1 MARKITKEQFS
12 NGTNIDGQRIDK
24 ALGDIQNR
32 INNVPLTDIKTAY
45 MPYQLC
51 GGFTPT
57 RARFYNP
64 TIGQRNPRIPYILNR
79 QYNLFDCW
87 LPQATMFDSSDP
99 NAVSPSTGQQV
110 FTPPGLPD
118 KKQENP
124 ITQKGTLRDT
134 NIYAN
139 DNKVFY
145 HQASQIFQTTSPLI
159 IDELSIY
166 LGTNLFFNNKFR
178 TELSGG
184 ENAPE
189 WWGYKGNNASLG
201 DFQVLLSVD
210 DDYQSEIIQLRTN
223 EFIKQD
229 FHMWSGHMVNH
240 KSILTTEYVPST
252 TTYPKF
258 SYQVAGRSEY
268 EMGFNG
274 MSCWFIF
281 KDLSIS
287 IPENGRF
294 RLSLILPD
302 YWFSDEYRLSTS
314 WGGTAVTDG
323 DGSQRPDLFELSWS
337 ITGKEEIR

>member
-64 TIGQRNPRIPYILNR
+64 TIGQNNPRNPYSAGRD
-79 QYNLFDCW
+79 YNLFDCW
-87 LPQATMFDSSDP
+87 LPQATMFDSSNP
-99 NAVSPSTGQQV
+99 IATTPSTGEQV

-118 KKQENP
+118 DKKENP
-124 ITQKGTLRDT
+124 ITQKGTLRET
-134 NIYAN
+134 NIYSQ

-145 HQASQIFQTTSPLI
+145 HQSSQIFQTTSPLI

-178 TELSGG
+178 TETEETSSV
-184 ENAPE
+184 APE
-189 WWGYKGNNASLG
+189 WWGYKGNDASLG

-223 EFIKQD
+223 EFMKQD
-229 FHMWSGHMVNH
+229 FHMWSGHMVNR
-240 KSILTTEYVPST
+240 KNLSTAEYLPSS

-258 SYQVAGRSEY
+258 SYQSDFAEEY
-268 EMGFNG
+268 EMGWNG
-274 MSCWFIF
+274 ISVWFIF
-281 KDLSIS
+281 KDLHIS

-302 YWFSDEYRLSTS
+302 YWFSDEYRTTTS
-314 WGGTAVTDG
+314 WGGED
-323 DGSQRPDLFELSWS
+323 DGSKRPDLFELSWN

>member
-1 MARKITKEQFS
+1 
-12 NGTNIDGQRIDK
+12 
-24 ALGDIQNR
+24 
-32 INNVPLTDIKTAY
+32 
-45 MPYQLC
+45 
-51 GGFTPT
+51 
-57 RARFYNP
+57 
-64 TIGQRNPRIPYILNR
+64 
-79 QYNLFDCW
+79 
-87 LPQATMFDSSDP
+87 
-99 NAVSPSTGQQV
+99 
-110 FTPPGLPD
+110 
-118 KKQENP
+118 
-124 ITQKGTLRDT
+124 
-134 NIYAN
+134 
-139 DNKVFY
+139 
-145 HQASQIFQTTSPLI
+145 
-159 IDELSIY
+159 
-166 LGTNLFFNNKFR
+166 
-178 TELSGG
+178 
-184 ENAPE
+184 
-189 WWGYKGNNASLG
+189 
-201 DFQVLLSVD
+201 
-210 DDYQSEIIQLRTN
+210 
-223 EFIKQD
+223 
-229 FHMWSGHMVNH
+229 MWSGHMVNH